1 MTMIYVI
8 PPPKANFQ
16 HAFNNVVSNE
26 IKTVGQTV
34 NMVHTFEAIDG
45 GLWVRKAQLV
55 AVARNGTGH
64 MRRVVPTDPAQ
75 DSLLVQIKTGNGRQL
90 MSSPMDI
97 HAFNALCDDPQWPGW
112 TVPGGT
118 TMTITV
124 QHQTGTAANFIA
136 PIMIHS
142 SLSGFVL
149 IESE

>member
-1 MTMIYVI
+1 MIYVI

-16 HAFNNVVSNE
+16 HAFNNVTSKP
-26 IKTVGQTV
+26 ITTSGSTVTLS
-34 NMVHTFEAIDG
+34 HTFDKTDG

-55 AVARNGTGH
+55 AVARNSTGH

-75 DSLLVQIKTGNGRQL
+75 DSLLVEIKTGNGRQL
-90 MSSPMDI
+90 MSAPMDI

-112 TVPGGT
+112 TVLGGT
-118 TMTITV
+118 TMTVTV
-124 QHQTGTAANFIA
+124 QHQTGTVANFSV

-149 IESE
+149 VESE